1 MDCTLACLQWATVLV
16 FAYMCAGE
24 IMPCMPG
31 VARASRRLLPD
42 WAVQQL
48 LLIAIVSCLAVLLT
62 STSAKRHGGGLT
74 AAKLLLKSLNLVPV
88 AAAVLTTY
96 SFPLSDICPFAE
108 ASGSCDY
115 LDVVL
120 NAVGLVSARL
130 ARLNLGISL
139 VLATR
144 GGSSLMFG
152 ATGLGFP
159 EAIPLHW
166 EAGWWCAGHTALH
179 SVSYVL
185 FYLHEG
191 GLSSLWLNCLPTPLP
206 DNALNTLG
214 LVNGLGLL
222 AFIFSL
228 ALVVPAMPWIRQH
241 YYHAFQRLHLPV
253 AALFVVCC
261 ALHDLPILF
270 FALPGLAGWYLERT
284 RPSSCSLQMLRARA
298 CVLTGTSGPWVEL
311 TVDCGA
317 ALRMSSDFPQW
328 VSVRVLPLGRERHP
342 LSVAAI
348 TATATSTKLTLLV
361 TASAGDWSQ
370 ALATI
375 CQEEQTVEV
384 EMNGPYPVGSGIWYR
399 GLEPALFVVA
409 GGTGITEWLPTL
421 VICVSVYTFSHL
433 CICMC
438 SGGCR

>member
-1 MDCTLACLQWATVLV
+1 M
-16 FAYMCAGE
+16 
-24 IMPCMPG
+24 
-31 VARASRRLLPD
+31 
-42 WAVQQL
+42 
-48 LLIAIVSCLAVLLT
+48 
-62 STSAKRHGGGLT
+62 
-74 AAKLLLKSLNLVPV
+74 LKWLNLVPV

-108 ASGSCDY
+108 ASDSCDY

-120 NAVGLVSARL
+120 NAVGLLSARL

-139 VLATR
+139 LLATR

-166 EAGWWCAGHTALH
+166 EAGWWCAGHSALH
-179 SVSYVL
+179 SVAYML
-185 FYLHEG
+185 FYLHDG
-191 GLSSLWLNCLPTPLP
+191 GFRSLWLNCFPAPLP
-206 DNALNTLG
+206 DGAINTLG
-214 LVNGLGLL
+214 LVNGLGIL
-222 AFIFSL
+222 AFICSL
-228 ALVVPAMPWIRQH
+228 ALVVPAMPWIRQR
-241 YYHAFQRLHLPV
+241 YYNAFQRLHLPV

-270 FALPGLAGWYLERT
+270 FALPGLAGWYLERIGPRT
-284 RPSSCSLQMLRARA
+284 SSGLLQPLRARA
-298 CVLTGTSGPWVEL
+298 CVLPGTSGPWVEL
-311 TVDCGA
+311 AIDCGV

-348 TATATSTKLTLLV
+348 TATATSTELNLLV

-370 ALATI
+370 ALAAL

-384 EMNGPYPVGSGIWYR
+384 EMNGPYPVGSGVWYR
-399 GLEPALFVVA
+399 GLEPVLFVVA
-409 GGTGITEWLPTL
+409 GGTGITKWLPTL
-421 VICVSVYTFSHL
+421 VRVYICVCVHWQNVHWQRACVRAYLLCMYHTDCSHQQN
-433 CICMC
+433 
-438 SGGCR
+438 